1 MLGLWLI
8 AVGFGIGVRRLLF
21 GVGCGRVCGCW
32 IIGCGA
38 GLVVVVISTFSN
50 TTRISCST
58 PGTCPGTPGTCS
70 GTPAYLVHSCLSDAY
85 SQPQPS

>member
-1 MLGLWLI
+1 MSGLWLI
-8 AVGFGIGVRRLLF
+8 AVGFGIAVRRLLF

-38 GLVVVVISTFSN
+38 GLVVLVISTFSN

-58 PGTCPGTPGTCS
+58 PGTCS
-70 GTPAYLVHSCLSDAY
+70 GTPAYLVHSSLSDAY
-85 SQPQPS
+85 TQPQPS